1 MILPSVGILMK
12 SRTIVQ
18 FIVLLISYVYIY
30 SVSAS
35 NLTLLS
41 SSNYSSTAASQG
53 YPNVSH
59 GAITLAG
66 DDDYCGADNV
76 IGRRTVTDVTTG
88 AITAFEQY
96 QRFINDTEFSGMH
109 PYGTS
114 STVVNWSGN
123 GTTTNNIGYQG
134 PLTGG
139 VTNAVPEAF
148 GVYSWASGCGAYTTG
163 NYSTAF
169 GSNATATGAAAQAFG
184 VSALASGTTSLAI
197 GVGAEAAGDSSI
209 SLGSVS

>member
-1 MILPSVGILMK
+1 MMPEICQVPHLPDILPIHHRAPDLM
-12 SRTIVQ
+12 IGDA
-18 FIVLLISYVYIY
+18 FI
-30 SVSAS
+30 
-35 NLTLLS
+35 TF
-41 SSNYSSTAASQG
+41 
-53 YPNVSH
+53 
-59 GAITLAG
+59 TLAG

-134 PLTGG
+134 PLTDG

-148 GVYSWASGCGAYTTG
+148 GVYSWASGTKAL
-163 NYSTAF
+163 YSDFAGRTCREDLRRKWRHCF
-169 GSNATATGAAAQAFG
+169 REYLLITLIFVPIMTRK
-184 VSALASGTTSLAI
+184 
-197 GVGAEAAGDSSI
+197 AELLVLQLLIRCKIQTD
-209 SLGSVS
+209 